1 MKKYLVCVMAIL
13 MVMTFAAISAFAQG
27 EESKTPSRGEQA
39 QAPAAPQ
46 TQAVPAQA
54 APAVPAAPVI
64 APQQAVPA
72 KEEAQKPTELSIY
85 GEVQAVNAGANSM
98 TVQYY
103 DYDNDEE
110 KTTEIALDANSKIEN
125 AKAIGDIKKG
135 DWVDVNYSSASG
147 KNMAKMVSVEK
158 EEPVQEE
165 TAPATE

>member
-27 EESKTPSRGEQA
+27 EESKTPSKGEQA

-54 APAVPAAPVI
+54 APAAPVI